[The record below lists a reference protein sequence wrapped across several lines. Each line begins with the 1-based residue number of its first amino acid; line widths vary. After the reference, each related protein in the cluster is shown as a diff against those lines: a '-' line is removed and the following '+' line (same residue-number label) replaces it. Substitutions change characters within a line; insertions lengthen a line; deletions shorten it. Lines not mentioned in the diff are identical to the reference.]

1 MAITPIGGN
10 DENSEIF
17 AEINIT
23 PLTDIFLV
31 LLIIF
36 MITSSAMIESGGKIN
51 LPKAVAT
58 QSESR
63 GTTVTLTPK
72 HEIFVNQKLVSE
84 QGFEKALQDAL
95 TTSPDKTVILR
106 GDKDVLLGEAVNRV
120 DHQARGSIGDRHRR
134 GSRTKVS
141 LGVGPF
147 YKQTFSE
154 VVLLSAGVVVAAVL
168 SCLPDCARPRVGF
181 QPGSVPDDL
190 PPT

>member
-1 MAITPIGGN
+1 MTPLGGN
-10 DENSEIF
+10 EENSEIV

-72 HEIFVNQKLVSE
+72 REIFVNQKLVSE
-84 QGFEKALQDAL
+84 AALEKTLQEALSKSA
-95 TTSPDKTVILR
+95 DKTVILR
-106 GDKDVLLGEAVNRV
+106 GDKDVLLGDTVKVMSLIKRAGASEIAIAAEAERK
-120 DHQARGSIGDRHRR
+120 AR
-134 GSRTKVS
+134 
-141 LGVGPF
+141 
-147 YKQTFSE
+147 
-154 VVLLSAGVVVAAVL
+154 
-168 SCLPDCARPRVGF
+168 
-181 QPGSVPDDL
+181 
-190 PPT
+190 

>member
-1 MAITPIGGN
+1 MAMTPIGG

-36 MITSSAMIESGGKIN
+36 MITSSAMIESGGKVN

-72 HEIFVNQKLVSE
+72 KEIFVNQKKVNDESLE
-84 QGFEKALQDAL
+84 AALQEAL
-95 TTSPDKTVILR
+95 KSSADKTVILR
-106 GDKDVLLGEAVNRV
+106 GDKDVLLGETVRIMSIIKRAGASEIAIAAEVETK
-120 DHQARGSIGDRHRR
+120 AR
-134 GSRTKVS
+134 
-141 LGVGPF
+141 
-147 YKQTFSE
+147 
-154 VVLLSAGVVVAAVL
+154 
-168 SCLPDCARPRVGF
+168 
-181 QPGSVPDDL
+181 
-190 PPT
+190 